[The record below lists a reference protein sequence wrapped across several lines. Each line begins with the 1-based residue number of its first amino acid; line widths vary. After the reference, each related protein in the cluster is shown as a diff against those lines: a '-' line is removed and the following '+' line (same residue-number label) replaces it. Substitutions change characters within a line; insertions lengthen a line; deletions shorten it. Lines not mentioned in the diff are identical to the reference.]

1 VHGRGFVSLIFGGQW
16 RCSAWTYGRI
26 SDFFGVNGGVNGSG
40 FESLTFGG
48 QWW

>member
-1 VHGRGFVSLIFGGQW
+1 VHGLEVESL
-16 RCSAWTYGRI
+16 T
-26 SDFFGVNGGVNGSG
+26 FFGVNGGIVHGRG